1 MLPTLAR
8 RAQYGL
14 QSEGARGVQPWRQ
27 RAEYETFQSKYG
39 PKYKVQ
45 PHFHGI
51 NPVNGSRMI
60 MAGMFGVAAGVGVLL
75 FLDGVPRVQRDILQ
89 KVPIIGPYFVHEV
102 PPEDNPF

>member
-1 MLPTLAR
+1 
-8 RAQYGL
+8 
-14 QSEGARGVQPWRQ
+14 
-27 RAEYETFQSKYG
+27 
-39 PKYKVQ
+39 
-45 PHFHGI
+45 
-51 NPVNGSRMI
+51 MI